1 MGVELK
7 ELNSLEQNYQDFK
20 SVVQMINNDY
30 EKFHIKKVKVSG
42 QRCRNNL
49 LTCKKLC
56 DSLRK
61 DILQNM
67 KEMPVKSR
75 NKKVEVPQSRPVSPV
90 VELDLEKGAN
100 GIDES
105 QLPEEPVA
113 PEEPEQP
120 KKRTR
125 KANKKKSS
133 K

>member
-7 ELNSLEQNYQDFK
+7 ELSSLEQNYEDFK

-61 DILQNM
+61 DILKEM

-75 NKKVEVPQSRPVSPV
+75 NKKVEVPESRPSSPV

>member
-1 MGVELK
+1 MGVESK
-7 ELNSLEQNYQDFK
+7 ELNSLEQNYEDFK

-61 DILQNM
+61 NVLDEM